1 MSGPM
6 LWYLNRG
13 TGVVLLVLYTA
24 TVVLGLLSVSRR
36 PGVRRVPQFF
46 VQGLHRA
53 VSGMAT
59 ALLLVHVVTAVL
71 DTYVDIRWYDVF
83 VPWGGTYRPIYLAAG
98 AIAVDLLL
106 AVGLTSLARAR
117 LSDRA
122 WRVVHLL
129 AYPSWAASVAHTVGI
144 GTDMATPWLRML
156 LVGSVGVVVAVGVTR
171 LARVRRMAPG
181 RA

>member
-1 MSGPM
+1 M
-6 LWYLNRG
+6 
-13 TGVVLLVLYTA
+13 
-24 TVVLGLLSVSRR
+24 
-36 PGVRRVPQFF
+36 
-46 VQGLHRA
+46 
-53 VSGMAT
+53 
-59 ALLLVHVVTAVL
+59 
-71 DTYVDIRWYDVF
+71 DIRWYDVF

-144 GTDMATPWLRML
+144 GTDMATPWLRV
-156 LVGSVGVVVAVGVTR
+156 LVVGCVGVVVAVGVTR
-171 LARVRRMAPG
+171 LALVRRMAPG